1 MSSNCSDCISAELEA
16 HIYSE
21 IIVALGPLSPW
32 ICDLSSKS
40 GDNGDGVLQ
49 SIQCS
54 TTKDFL
60 SNDAEQNMVF
70 CNIESGIFV
79 GEI

>member
-1 MSSNCSDCISAELEA
+1 MA

-21 IIVALGPLSPW
+21 FSVALGPLSPW

-40 GDNGDGVLQ
+40 GNNGVLQ

-60 SNDAEQNMVF
+60 SNDAEQNIVF
-70 CNIESGIFV
+70 CNIESGISV